1 MSTGTIAILL
11 WVVTVV
17 GFIFNNL
24 WQRINKLEKITDN
37 QSQRIAETKQA
48 INNITLA
55 FDKIDEEQT
64 FRSNDYVG
72 QMWLELKN
80 LNESLKQYMEY

>member
-48 INNITLA
+48 VNNITLA
-55 FDKIDEEQT
+55 FDKIDEDQT

-80 LNESLKQYMEY
+80 LNESLKQYKE

>member
-1 MSTGTIAILL
+1 MNTGTIAILL

-24 WQRINKLEKITDN
+24 WQRINKLEKITNN

-55 FDKIDEEQT
+55 FDKIDEDQT

-80 LNESLKQYMEY
+80 LNESLKQYKE

>member
-11 WVVTVV
+11 WVITVV

-24 WQRINKLEKITDN
+24 WQRINKLEKITNN

-48 INNITLA
+48 VNNITLA

-80 LNESLKQYMEY
+80 LNESLKQYKE

>member
-1 MSTGTIAILL
+1 MSTGIIAILL
-11 WVVTVV
+11 WVVTVL

-24 WQRINKLEKITDN
+24 WQRINKLEQIIEKQAT
-37 QSQRIAETKQA
+37 RINETKQA
-48 INNITLA
+48 INNITYA
-55 FDKIDEEQT
+55 FDKIDEDQT

-80 LNESLKQYMEY
+80 LNESLKQYKE

>member
-1 MSTGTIAILL
+1 MNTGTIAIIL
-11 WVVTVV
+11 WIATVV

-24 WQRINKLEKITDN
+24 WQRINKLEQITEK
-37 QSQRIAETKQA
+37 QSTRISETKQA
-48 INNITLA
+48 VNNITYM

-64 FRSNDYVG
+64 FRGNDYVG

-80 LNESLKQYMEY
+80 LNEALKQYKE

>member
-1 MSTGTIAILL
+1 
-11 WVVTVV
+11 
-17 GFIFNNL
+17 
-24 WQRINKLEKITDN
+24 
-37 QSQRIAETKQA
+37 
-48 INNITLA
+48 LA

-80 LNESLKQYMEY
+80 LNESLKQYKE

>member
-48 INNITLA
+48 VNNITLA

-80 LNESLKQYMEY
+80 LNESLKQYKE

>member
-24 WQRINKLEKITDN
+24 WQRINKLEKITNN

-55 FDKIDEEQT
+55 FDKIDEDQT

-80 LNESLKQYMEY
+80 LNESLKQYKE

>member
-11 WVVTVV
+11 WVITVL

-24 WQRINKLEKITDN
+24 WQRINKLEQITEK
-37 QSQRIAETKQA
+37 QATRINETKQA
-48 INNITLA
+48 VNNITYA
-55 FDKIDEEQT
+55 FDKIDEDQT

-80 LNESLKQYMEY
+80 LNESLKQYRE

>member
-11 WVVTVV
+11 WVITVV

-24 WQRINKLEKITDN
+24 WQRINKLEKITNN

-48 INNITLA
+48 VNNITLA

-80 LNESLKQYMEY
+80 LNESLKQYRE

>member
-24 WQRINKLEKITDN
+24 WQRINKLEKITNN

-48 INNITLA
+48 VNNITLA

-80 LNESLKQYMEY
+80 LNESLKQYKE

>member
-1 MSTGTIAILL
+1 MNTGTIAILL
-11 WVVTVV
+11 WVITVL

-24 WQRINKLEKITDN
+24 WQRINKLEQLVEK
-37 QSQRIAETKQA
+37 QAARINETKQA
-48 INNITLA
+48 VNNITYA

-64 FRSNDYVG
+64 FRGNDYVG

-80 LNESLKQYMEY
+80 LNESLKQHKE

>member
-55 FDKIDEEQT
+55 FDKIDEDQT

-80 LNESLKQYMEY
+80 LNESLKQYKE

>member
-24 WQRINKLEKITDN
+24 WKKINKLEKITDN
-37 QSQRIAETKQA
+37 QSQRIVETKQA

-55 FDKIDEEQT
+55 FDKIDEDQT

-80 LNESLKQYMEY
+80 LNESLKQFKE

>member
-11 WVVTVV
+11 WVITVV

-80 LNESLKQYMEY
+80 LNESLKQYKE

>member
-24 WQRINKLEKITDN
+24 WQRINKLEKITNN

-48 INNITLA
+48 VNNITLA
-55 FDKIDEEQT
+55 FDKIDEDQT

-80 LNESLKQYMEY
+80 LNESLKQYKE

>member
-80 LNESLKQYMEY
+80 LNESLKQYKE

>member
-24 WQRINKLEKITDN
+24 WQRINKLEKITNN

-48 INNITLA
+48 V
-55 FDKIDEEQT
+55 K
-64 FRSNDYVG
+64 
-72 QMWLELKN
+72 
-80 LNESLKQYMEY
+80 

>member
-1 MSTGTIAILL
+1 MNTGTIAILL

-55 FDKIDEEQT
+55 FDKIDEDQT

-80 LNESLKQYMEY
+80 LNESLKQYKE

>member
-24 WQRINKLEKITDN
+24 WQRINKLEKITNN

-80 LNESLKQYMEY
+80 LNESLKQYKE

>member
-1 MSTGTIAILL
+1 MNTGTIAILL
-11 WVVTVV
+11 WVITVV

-55 FDKIDEEQT
+55 FDKIDEDQT

-80 LNESLKQYMEY
+80 LNESLKQYKE

>member
-24 WQRINKLEKITDN
+24 WQRINKLEKITNN

-48 INNITLA
+48 VNNITLA

-80 LNESLKQYMEY
+80 LNESLKQYRE

>member
-1 MSTGTIAILL
+1 MNTGTIAILL

-24 WQRINKLEKITDN
+24 WQRINKLEKITNN

-48 INNITLA
+48 VNNITLA

-80 LNESLKQYMEY
+80 LNESLKQYRE

>member
-55 FDKIDEEQT
+55 FDKIDEDQT
-64 FRSNDYVG
+64 LRSNDYVG

-80 LNESLKQYMEY
+80 LNESLKQYKE

>member
-11 WVVTVV
+11 WVITVV

-55 FDKIDEEQT
+55 FDKIDEDQT

-80 LNESLKQYMEY
+80 LNESLKQYKE

>member
-24 WQRINKLEKITDN
+24 WQRINKLEKITDK

-48 INNITLA
+48 VNNITLA

-80 LNESLKQYMEY
+80 LNESLKQYKE

>member
-1 MSTGTIAILL
+1 MNTGTIAILL
-11 WVVTVV
+11 WVVTVI

-24 WQRINKLEKITDN
+24 WQRINKLEKITNN

-55 FDKIDEEQT
+55 FDKIDEDQT

-80 LNESLKQYMEY
+80 LNESLKQYKE